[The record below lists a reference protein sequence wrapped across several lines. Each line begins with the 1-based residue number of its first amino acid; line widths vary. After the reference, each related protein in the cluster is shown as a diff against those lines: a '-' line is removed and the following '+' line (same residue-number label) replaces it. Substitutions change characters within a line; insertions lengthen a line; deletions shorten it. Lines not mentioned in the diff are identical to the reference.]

1 MYENC
6 LHNHACSGAGL
17 GCGARVPGPGDQEK
31 LTWKM
36 TELKVVIY
44 TDLFTPTGA
53 VIDGLV

>member
-1 MYENC
+1 M
-6 LHNHACSGAGL
+6 HARVRGSGAGPGCL
-17 GCGARVPGPGDQEK
+17 GRVHDLLTRDQEK